1 MVFARP
7 TPDAAYE
14 VVSVLG
20 LTDWKPRDIVKS
32 QRIVNASR
40 DLEFGVLRI
49 HFQQTAEVVETV
61 DSREALAEPD
71 HIVALP

>member
-7 TPDAAYE
+7 TPDAAYK

-20 LTDWKPRDIVKS
+20 LPDWKPGDVVKS

-40 DLEFGVLRI
+40 ELELR
-49 HFQQTAEVVETV
+49 
-61 DSREALAEPD
+61 
-71 HIVALP
+71 